1 MSNGDVSNGDE
12 REDMLSILRKY
23 RPIYFAV
30 FIVQII
36 VWCVIISWW
45 ESTAG
50 EHTGDALG
58 TVIAIG
64 LKMAPLTGL
73 SIISTIVIVD
83 IGRYLVV
90 LLPTPSIR
98 RRIMEKAKAEGHAA
112 GIAAGKAAGHAAG
125 EAAGKAAGIA
135 AGKAAERRNWISWNE
150 RRKEAEAQGLPFDEP
165 PPGADEDTD

>member
-1 MSNGDVSNGDE
+1 MSNGDE

-30 FIVQII
+30 FIVQVI

-45 ESTAG
+45 ESTSG

-98 RRIMEKAKAEGHAA
+98 RRIIEKAKSEGR
-112 GIAAGKAAGHAAG
+112 
-125 EAAGKAAGIA
+125 AAGIA
-135 AGKAAERRNWISWNE
+135 AGKAAERRNWVSWNA

-165 PPGADEDTD
+165 PPGADENTE

>member
-1 MSNGDVSNGDE
+1 MSNGDE

-98 RRIMEKAKAEGHAA
+98 RRIIEKAK
-112 GIAAGKAAGHAAG
+112 
-125 EAAGKAAGIA
+125 A
-135 AGKAAERRNWISWNE
+135 AGKAAERRNWVSWNE

-165 PPGADEDTD
+165 PPGADENTE